1 MPIREQFQRIIKA
14 APHLPVQ
21 AFTGIVVLF
30 FAIPALVVQML
41 DEGFIQ
47 WTEANGVVADHHGVH
62 ERQRDGQPEYFYY
75 IVYDF
80 DVNGK
85 TFNASYERGF
95 PDRTSAESD
104 LQTNLS
110 APGPV
115 TVWYDKSDPSRGR
128 FGKDS
133 MKWPVFLGLLALL
146 ALILA
151 FFRWLMLKYYAL
163 ELASKQTT

>member
-80 DVNGK
+80 DVNEK

-95 PDRTSAESD
+95 PDRASAESD
-104 LQTNLS
+104 LQTKLS
-110 APGPV
+110 EPGSV
-115 TVWYDKSDPSRGR
+115 VVWYDKSDPSRTS
-128 FGKDS
+128 FK
-133 MKWPVFLGLLALL
+133 KEVFEWPVFLSLFVLLI
-146 ALILA
+146 LILA
-151 FFRWLMLKYYAL
+151 YFRWLMLKYYAL
-163 ELASKQTT
+163 ELAPE